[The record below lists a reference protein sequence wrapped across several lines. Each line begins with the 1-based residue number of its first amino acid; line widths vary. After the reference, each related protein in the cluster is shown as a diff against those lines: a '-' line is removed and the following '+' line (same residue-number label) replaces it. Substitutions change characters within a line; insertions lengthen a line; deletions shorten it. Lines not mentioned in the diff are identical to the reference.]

1 MSRAVLVDPVVEE
14 LRARLAGIDRSLV
27 LTLRAREQAQQQLLA
42 YKRSAAMS
50 LLDVEQERLVRDR
63 ARDWAEEYGA
73 DRDLVEE
80 VVVRAMESGK
90 RRFGGP
96 TILPAD
102 RASPVVVF
110 LSAPEREP
118 GPQPERPAPALTH
131 SRAL

>member
-73 DRDLVEE
+73 DPDLIEE
-80 VVVRAMESGK
+80 VVGQAMASGK
-90 RRFGGP
+90 RRFEGP
-96 TILPAD
+96 TILPANGS
-102 RASPVVVF
+102 SPVVVF
-110 LSAPEREP
+110 LPGPAPE
-118 GPQPERPAPALTH
+118 PEVLPARRAPTLTH